1 MGVEDANA
9 TAVSRAEIKKAL
21 REFSR
26 GDLNELPGDYRSHIV
41 REIASRAA
49 RKGDLNMMKSCL
61 ERYKARAS
69 TNLFLDVAEDWTAE
83 PQPAISLL
91 LAHGARINGHCEDRP
106 LVSAVAKGNTKM
118 IRALLE
124 MKADPTKP
132 TGQSGETPLH
142 IAARKGRFEAAR
154 ILLEHG
160 VPSQTEDR
168 VGYTPLYV
176 AERGLEMHVATCD
189 QRPCERCEARIQLR
203 GGLRWRATA
212 ATSAGAP
219 RRQSDSAAAGV
230 DENDVVSEN
239 SSSDVDDSSD
249 VSDAGEWIE
258 GMEEEDVGMQEEE
271 EEEEDE

>member
-118 IRALLE
+118 VRALLE
-124 MKADPTKP
+124 MKADPSKP

-160 VPSQTEDR
+160 VSADTEDH

-176 AERGLEMHVATCD
+176 AEKGLEMHVATCG

-203 GGLRWRATA
+203 GELRWRAN
-212 ATSAGAP
+212 ATSSAETPGK
-219 RRQSDSAAAGV
+219 QSETAAAGV
-230 DENDVVSEN
+230 DENDAASDN
-239 SSSDVDDSSD
+239 SSSELEDSSD

-258 GMEEEDVGMQEEE
+258 GVEEEDV
-271 EEEEDE
+271 